1 MACPCCGAVT
11 RAIVTSIAADAGNT
25 FLIAT
30 PSNTVTAVNKEKIDL
45 IFTVEAPAGGE
56 AFPVYVVINGAN
68 VPVYDKYGNKL
79 LGVSIKTRRNLH
91 AYFGTNG
98 AAGAHLQLTKFPY
111 CEC

>member
-11 RAIVTSIAADAGNT
+11 RAVVTSIAADAGNT

-30 PSNTVTAVNKEKIDL
+30 PSNTITAVNKEKIDL
-45 IFTVEAPAGGE
+45 IFAAGVPSGGD
-56 AFPVYVVINGAN
+56 ALPVNVVINGAN
-68 VPVYDKYGNKL
+68 VPVYDKYGNVL
-79 LGVSIKTRRNLH
+79 LGVAIKQRRNLH

-98 AAGAHLQLTKFPY
+98 AEGAHLQLTKYPW